1 MGEETQEKKAS
12 LISVVIIFLMLI
24 LITIFVIKK
33 LDAKNDY
40 TQNLSLVNTD
50 SEEYIANKKLEINSY
65 IDSLNELYGIN
76 VLYGENTINYA
87 NKVDATVETD
97 LNIVNNNLKVLF
109 HTLEKYPQSM
119 FKPFK
124 DKEYKL
130 DVILLDKFTNNNL
143 ALASKNNLG
152 EVKLY
157 VSNTDKF
164 ERAIHHE
171 LFHIFEYYMAD
182 KDKSV
187 FKDWKSFNPVE
198 FVYETNISNLDSTY
212 VYLKSNDENIK
223 LNDSYFV
230 TKYAKTS
237 EKEDRAETFAEI
249 MMLSKVPEYLK
260 NGTNIRKKVDS
271 ITESLSKYFNIKNL
285 YYTKFLI

>member
-87 NKVDATVETD
+87 NKVNATVETD

-171 LFHIFEYYMAD
+171 LFHVFEYYMAD
-182 KDKSV
+182 KNKYV
-187 FKDWKSFNPVE
+187 FKDWKNFNPVG
-198 FVYETNISNLDSTY
+198 FVYETNISNLDSKY
-212 VYLKSNDENIK
+212 VYLKSNNESIK

-249 MMLSKVPEYLK
+249 MVLSKVPEYLK

>member
-50 SEEYIANKKLEINSY
+50 REEYIANKKLEINSY

-87 NKVDATVETD
+87 NKVDATIETD

-171 LFHIFEYYMAD
+171 LFHVFEYYMAD

-187 FKDWKSFNPVE
+187 FKDWKNFNPNG

-212 VYLKSNDENIK
+212 VYLKSNDENIS

-249 MMLSKVPEYLK
+249 MMLSKVSEYLK

-271 ITESLSKYFNIKNL
+271 ITENLSKYLNIKNL